1 MRGNKAS
8 ARRTSLDL
16 RTGRRNKFKNFQA
29 THKCRQGGNSRL
41 VQVLRTYKSG
51 VWEYAE
57 VVFANGCTARVYS
70 NQLTELHP
78 GVPAGGDDGGI
89 PKA

>member
-1 MRGNKAS
+1 MSSNKTP
-8 ARRTSLDL
+8 ARKTGLDP
-16 RTGRRNKFKNFQA
+16 RTGSRGKFKGFHA
-29 THKCRQGGNSRL
+29 THRCKQGGNVRL
-41 VQVLRTYKSG
+41 VQVLRTYNSG
-51 VWEYAE
+51 VWQYAE
-57 VVFANGCTARVYS
+57 VTFANGSTARVYS